1 MRRRPSIWISR
12 AGHAREARGPRTMRR
27 QWDEAAA
34 RERQGPRSIP
44 RQHALEHRI
53 AFDEPMVERA
63 SDMKGDD
70 RSDHNPADEMP
81 DENPV
86 GERLVLAENGGK
98 VEEAEDADR
107 IAVRIGP
114 RPAEH
119 GHDDEQDIERV
130 LRPERSALLDRS
142 STGGM
147 VASGAGAP

>member
-12 AGHAREARGPRTMRR
+12 AAHASEGSGPRANNRASLRR
-27 QWDEAAA
+27 ANGRRAH
-34 RERQGPRSIP
+34 GSIP

-63 SDMKGDD
+63 SDMECDD
-70 RSDHNPADEMP
+70 RSDQNPADEMP
-81 DENPV
+81 DEDPV
-86 GERLVLAENGGK
+86 GQRLILAENGGK